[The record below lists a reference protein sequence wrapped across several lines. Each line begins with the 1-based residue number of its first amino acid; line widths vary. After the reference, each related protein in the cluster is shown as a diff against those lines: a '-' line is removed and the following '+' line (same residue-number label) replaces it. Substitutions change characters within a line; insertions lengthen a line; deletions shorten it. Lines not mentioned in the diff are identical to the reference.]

1 MATNVGTELDL
12 KEGVYSAA
20 QRKKR
25 RQHATQKALVFQSSR
40 KAHMQKPTRTT
51 IAEKEEE
58 KAPAALSWR

>member
-40 KAHMQKPTRTT
+40 KAHRQKATLTT
-51 IAEKEEE
+51 MAEKEEE
-58 KAPAALSWR
+58 KEPAAISWI